1 MELNH
6 KEAYIMEKYINPW
19 IKKIKQRPFNPQRP
33 AGSVDLY
40 IGENPYPPS
49 PHVLKAIAA
58 AAENINKYPDSAGD
72 AVKEKIA
79 DYTKTNKKQIVIGNG
94 SDDLI
99 EMMVKVFVKQKEK
112 VIIPIP
118 GYFSYWR
125 STIIR
130 GGVPVFVD
138 RKDNF
143 DLDIEKLVQAGTSP
157 DAKLV
162 FIGSPN
168 NPTGN
173 IVSQEEII
181 EILEKMDC
189 IIVVD
194 ECYFEFSQN
203 TVIDLL
209 QTYENLIVLR
219 SLSKTFGLAGL
230 RFGYAIAHPTL
241 IHYFNK
247 AIQMYPVNKL
257 AQAAVIAALDDL
269 EYMKAN
275 IQKICQEREALT
287 EKIGDLGFTVYPSET
302 NFLLVRTEASG
313 ISGNDIVE
321 SLKSNNVFV
330 QNIGLKPGLDAY
342 YFKTAVGTKEE
353 NEILLKHL
361 KQIVSNR

>member
-1 MELNH
+1 
-6 KEAYIMEKYINPW
+6 MEKFINPW
-19 IKKIKQRPFNPQRP
+19 IKKIKQRPFNPQR
-33 AGSVDLY
+33 ADDSIDLF

-58 AAENINKYPDSAGD
+58 AAEKINKYPDSAGN
-72 AVKEKIA
+72 AVKEKLA
-79 DYTKTNKKQIVIGNG
+79 DYAKVNKEQIVIGNG

-99 EMMVKVFVKQKEK
+99 ELIVKVFVRQREK

-130 GGVPVFVD
+130 GGVPVFVK
-138 RKDNF
+138 RRDNF
-143 DLDIEKLVQAGTSP
+143 DLDIEKIVEAGESP

-181 EILEKMDC
+181 EILNKMDC

-203 TVIDLL
+203 TVIDLV

-219 SLSKTFGLAGL
+219 SLSKGFGLAGL

-241 IHYFNK
+241 IHYFHK
-247 AIQMYPVNKL
+247 AIQMYPVNSF

-269 EYMKAN
+269 EYMQSN
-275 IQKICQEREALT
+275 IVKICLEREALT
-287 EKIGDLGFTVYPSET
+287 EKIAALGFTVYPSET

-321 SLKSNNVFV
+321 SLKSNNIFV
-330 QNIGLKPGLDAY
+330 QNIGLKPGLDTY
-342 YFKTAVGTKEE
+342 YFKTAIGTSEE

-361 KQIVSNR
+361 KQIVSNI

>member
-1 MELNH
+1 
-6 KEAYIMEKYINPW
+6 MEKYINPW

-33 AGSVDLY
+33 EGSVDLY

-72 AVKEKIA
+72 AVKEKLA
-79 DYTKTNKKQIVIGNG
+79 AYTKANKEQIVIGNG

-99 EMMVKVFVKQKEK
+99 ELMVKVFVKQKEK

-125 STIIR
+125 STKIR
-130 GGVPVFVD
+130 GGVPVFVN

-143 DLDIEKLVQAGTSP
+143 ELDIEKIVQA

-241 IHYFNK
+241 IQYFNK

-257 AQAAVIAALDDL
+257 AQAAVISSLDDL
-269 EYMKAN
+269 EYLKAN
-275 IQKICQEREALT
+275 IQKICQEREVLT

-302 NFLLVRTEASG
+302 NFLLVRTEALN
-313 ISGNDIVE
+313 ISGNEIVA
-321 SLKSNNVFV
+321 SLKSNNIFV

-342 YFKTAVGTKEE
+342 YFKTAIGTKEE